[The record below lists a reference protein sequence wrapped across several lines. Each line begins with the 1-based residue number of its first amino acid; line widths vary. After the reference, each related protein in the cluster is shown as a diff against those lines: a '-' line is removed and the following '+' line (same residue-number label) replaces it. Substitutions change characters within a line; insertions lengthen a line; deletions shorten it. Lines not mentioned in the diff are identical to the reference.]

1 MCLLIVQLHIDIKK
15 PSEALKLIT
24 YIESQ
29 FVSTENATNILT
41 GSADQGGPIHAE
53 TEKTEKV
60 QYFGLHRI
68 FTACAFLDR
77 LKNLKIQTIHYLQEA
92 CKINILKITYYLLKM
107 TSNVFLNLIFFFVK
121 QQLNVDFIKLSSCV
135 QFFKRMF

>member
-1 MCLLIVQLHIDIKK
+1 MQEKLLYFYNIIVLFTEESLAHKVCLLIVQLHIDTNK

-60 QYFGLHRI
+60 QFDWIISELV
-68 FTACAFLDR
+68 LM
-77 LKNLKIQTIHYLQEA
+77 N
-92 CKINILKITYYLLKM
+92 
-107 TSNVFLNLIFFFVK
+107 NVFISVIF
-121 QQLNVDFIKLSSCV
+121 
-135 QFFKRMF
+135 